1 MLVPG
6 YCMAKHRCQSNFES
20 VISRFSCLFDL
31 GSAAGR
37 AGAVTALV
45 GRGSGKL
52 NNLHVG
58 KVDVESLEHFLGLR
72 IDIDGIGVK
81 GRAVGHDI
89 HAALTLLL
97 LKLQRDAADGPPRNP
112 FHQMRGEASN
122 LVAKAL
128 GRDDGNILSDLLVG
142 LEIMSQTGVVL
153 LDENTC
159 CLLDGLGAN
168 ATLHRH
174 MYEKSLEHQ
183 ERPLQGGCKT
193 GVCRG
198 CNITPLHKLYNQILR
213 CCYSHHLFS
222 HEMH

>member
-1 MLVPG
+1 
-6 YCMAKHRCQSNFES
+6 MAKHRCQSNFES

-168 ATLHRH
+168 ATLDWQDFVLQLLPNHNVALTLAEPRA
-174 MYEKSLEHQ
+174 L
-183 ERPLQGGCKT
+183 RPSGQVGWSSCMFCCRTHYGRAQG
-193 GVCRG
+193 
-198 CNITPLHKLYNQILR
+198 
-213 CCYSHHLFS
+213 S
-222 HEMH
+222 